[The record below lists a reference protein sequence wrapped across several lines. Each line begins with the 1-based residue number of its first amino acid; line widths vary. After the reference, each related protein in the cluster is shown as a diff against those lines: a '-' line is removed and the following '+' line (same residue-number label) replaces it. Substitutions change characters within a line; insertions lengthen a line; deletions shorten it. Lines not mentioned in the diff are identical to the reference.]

1 MRRKHAISWSK
12 LSKKRPKHA
21 FLPLFLS
28 KFAAVQKN
36 FQKGSLLCS
45 GSARHFSRKVLKN
58 AFFCF
63 FFKNLHAVQ
72 KIWSNYGLYSDLG
85 DLSSKN
91 QFGRPE
97 KRSKFSKLF

>member
-1 MRRKHAISWSK
+1 MFWERSPFFQKSAQ
-12 LSKKRPKHA
+12 KR
-21 FLPLFLS
+21 LFL
-28 KFAAVQKN
+28 
-36 FQKGSLLCS
+36 
-45 GSARHFSRKVLKN
+45 
-58 AFFCF
+58 F